1 MEKKWKKLIE
11 SLRRQEKRQ
20 EGKKELDISKLIIL
34 FLAGVFLLL
43 LSLPSGS
50 LSGKKDSTQ
59 KGTAEKRTQTSA
71 EETAVSAMEEY
82 AGKQERELEKVLA
95 KVKGI
100 GDVDVMVTI
109 ASSEEKRTLKQEDLS
124 NSNTS
129 ESDSTGGSRTQ
140 SESSTKTEPVLVGE
154 DGKQPYVIQIAS
166 PQIEGVLVV
175 AQGAGSGT
183 MDSEIIAAVEALFPI
198 ESHKIKV
205 MKMR

>member
-11 SLRRQEKRQ
+11 SLRRQEKQ
-20 EGKKELDISKLIIL
+20 QGGKKEPDVSKLIIL
-34 FLAGVFLLL
+34 FLAGVFLLI
-43 LSLPSGS
+43 

-59 KGTAEKRTQTSA
+59 KGTDKKQSQSTVQ
-71 EETAVSAMEEY
+71 ETAVSAMEEY
-82 AGKQERELEKVLA
+82 AGKQERELEKVLS

-100 GDVDVMVTI
+100 GDVDVMVTV
-109 ASSEEKRTLKQEDLS
+109 ASSEEKRTLKQEDSS
-124 NSNTS
+124 NSSTN

-154 DGKQPYVIQIAS
+154 EGKQPYVIQIAS

-175 AQGAGSGT
+175 AQGAGSGA

>member
-1 MEKKWKKLIE
+1 MEKINREPAPSGKAAGRKK
-11 SLRRQEKRQ
+11 
-20 EGKKELDISKLIIL
+20 G
-34 FLAGVFLLL
+34 AGCVKAHHSF
-43 LSLPSGS
+43 SGGS
-50 LSGKKDSTQ
+50 LSFTSVAANRKPVRKKDSTQ
-59 KGTAEKRTQTSA
+59 KGTDKKQSQSTVQ
-71 EETAVSAMEEY
+71 ETAVSAMEEY
-82 AGKQERELEKVLA
+82 AGKQERELEKVLS

-109 ASSEEKRTLKQEDLS
+109 ASSEEKRTLKQEDSS
-124 NSNTS
+124 NSSTN

-154 DGKQPYVIQIAS
+154 EGKEPYIIQIAS

-175 AQGAGSGT
+175 AQGAGSGA